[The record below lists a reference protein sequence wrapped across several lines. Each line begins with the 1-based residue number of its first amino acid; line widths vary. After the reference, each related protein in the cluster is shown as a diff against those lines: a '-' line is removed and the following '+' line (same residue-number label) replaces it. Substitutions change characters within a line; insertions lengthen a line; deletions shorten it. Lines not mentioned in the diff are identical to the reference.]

1 MKIQTEDAMLLAG
14 SGLLGASIGF
24 CVGLVLKASILQIV
38 TIATATATP
47 GILISYQ
54 INDNLNSRKHME
66 AITKLSEKHKEEIE
80 KLKYRI
86 AETSRELA
94 RAIKINQELSEKMQ
108 LKAQLTELIGHL
120 NHKLA
125 GIKTIDEGNQKWEDS
140 FNSLLG
146 KQSLHQSEVITDKY
160 IKQEIKSI
168 FDYHDGFT
176 QRAMKIV
183 LEIQKIIE
191 ESDTS
196 LTLAHQD
203 SVNNKHFQ
211 VK

>member
-1 MKIQTEDAMLLAG
+1 MKIQAEDAILLAG

-24 CVGLVLKASILQIV
+24 CVGLVLKASILQIA

-54 INDNLNSRKHME
+54 VNDNLSSRKHME
-66 AITKLSEKHKEEIE
+66 AITKQSEKHKEEIE

-94 RAIKINQELSEKMQ
+94 RTIKINQDLSEKMQ
-108 LKAQLTELIGHL
+108 LRAQLTELIVNL
-120 NHKLA
+120 NHKLE
-125 GIKTIDEGNQKWEDS
+125 GIKVIDEGNQKWEES

-146 KQSLHQSEVITDKY
+146 KQSLHQNEVITDRY
-160 IKQEIKSI
+160 IKQEMKSI

-196 LTLAHQD
+196 LTLAHRD